1 MAGYGPS
8 GSGGRPGAP
17 GYPNYPGD
25 QGGYGS
31 LPFGRG
37 YEQKPAQAGGGGRK
51 KGGGGKKGAA
61 GKKADKGKAP
71 AGAPSNPGGVF
82 DNKTGN
88 FKSVFSL
95 SDLTAELGSQL
106 ATDGDVSL
114 SLLAGITEDSIPAD
128 IRNGFK
134 FGLPSGLTGG
144 TMDNVFSL
152 SDMGKLEAPLL
163 DLDNEQDSQPHI
175 SPPPPP
181 SPRSSSTTGQHVV
194 FFPPSLSWPIGI
206 LLAG

>member
-1 MAGYGPS
+1 MGMGERGIGAMAGYGPS

-17 GYPNYPGD
+17 GFPNYPGD

-31 LPFGRG
+31 LPYGRG
-37 YEQKPAQAGGGGRK
+37 YEQKPAQVGAGRK
-51 KGGGGKKGAA
+51 KGGGGKKGAG
-61 GKKADKGKAP
+61 GKKGDAGKGKAP
-71 AGAPSNPGGVF
+71 SSNLGGAF
-82 DNKTGN
+82 DKTGN

-163 DLDNEQDSQPHI
+163 DLDNEQDSQQHI
-175 SPPPPP
+175 
-181 SPRSSSTTGQHVV
+181 
-194 FFPPSLSWPIGI
+194 
-206 LLAG
+206 